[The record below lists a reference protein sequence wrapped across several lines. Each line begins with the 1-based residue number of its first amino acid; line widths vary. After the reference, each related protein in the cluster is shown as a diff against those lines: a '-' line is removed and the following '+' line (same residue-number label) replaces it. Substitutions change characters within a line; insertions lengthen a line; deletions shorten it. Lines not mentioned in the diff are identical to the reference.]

1 MRSLLG
7 KFAGSRGLQTR
18 KEGETAFEA
27 GDFAAA
33 ESFFAQTLANS
44 NSILDNAERR
54 SQVRLQLAESQ
65 RKQAKFSEAEGTLR
79 AAIAEVSSDRDR
91 AIRAACWLALSD
103 ILLEAGNSEAA
114 ETALQDAIATEAGS
128 RKPDLSRIARSRQ
141 RLGAM
146 LLRSGRTAQGVAEF
160 ENAAKALEQHY
171 GAEHIETAAVLAAL
185 GAAYHAHNNHAE
197 AQRCFN
203 AALAIH
209 SKCCGRH
216 SPEAMHDL
224 FGLAASLAQS
234 GDLQRATA
242 ECERALSMREQQ
254 VGGNFEDL
262 ADMQFALAGMYI
274 DWGNLGRAR
283 ELILLAI
290 GYFRR
295 AGGKRFAN
303 ALEALAELE
312 AACGNLDRAVKV
324 MDQAIKAQETES
336 PSSPELVNYRQ
347 RRDDMAVRLQRMEGT
362 PPDLPE
368 VVAPSVIREVEERPK
383 PPSDFL
389 ERLVRG
395 GRTNTRVS

>member
-1 MRSLLG
+1 MRSLLE
-7 KFAGSRGLQTR
+7 KLAGSRGSQTR
-18 KEGETAFEA
+18 KDGEIAFEA

-33 ESFFAQTLANS
+33 ERSFTETLANS

-65 RKQAKFSEAEGTLR
+65 RKQAKLSEAEQTLR
-79 AAIAEVSSDRDR
+79 VAIAEASGDRDR
-91 AIRAACWLALSD
+91 SIRATCLLAMSE
-103 ILLEAGNSEAA
+103 ILLEAGKFEAA
-114 ETALQDAIATEAGS
+114 EVSLQDAIAAESGS
-128 RKPDLSRIARSRQ
+128 KKPDLRMIARARQ
-141 RLGAM
+141 RLAAM

-160 ENAAKALEQHY
+160 ESAVKALEQHY
-171 GAEHIETAAVLAAL
+171 GAEHIETAAGLAAL
-185 GAAYHAHNNHAE
+185 GEAYHAHNNHSE
-197 AQRCFN
+197 AQRCFS
-203 AALAIH
+203 AALTIH

-216 SPEAMHDL
+216 SPQAMHDL

-234 GDLQRATA
+234 GELQRATA

-262 ADMQFALAGMYI
+262 AEMQFALAGMYI

-336 PSSPELVNYRQ
+336 PSSLELVNYRQ
-347 RRDDMAVRLQRMEGT
+347 RREAMAARLQRMEGT
-362 PPDLPE
+362 PEAPPE
-368 VVAPSVIREVEERPK
+368 VVMPSVKPVVEERPK

-395 GRTNTRVS
+395 GRTSTRVS